1 MNRKEWEEYWSQRY
15 FKAEKNADN
24 LLEKVVRW
32 PVTVVVIVVIGLL
45 AIYGFV
51 KAM

>member
-1 MNRKEWEEYWSQRY
+1 MTRKEFEEKFNR
-15 FKAEKNADN
+15 AEKNADN

-45 AIYGFV
+45 AIYGFF

>member
-1 MNRKEWEEYWSQRY
+1 MTRKEWEERY

-51 KAM
+51 RAM

>member
-1 MNRKEWEEYWSQRY
+1 MTRKEWEDRY
-15 FKAEKNADN
+15 FKAEKDADN

-45 AIYGFV
+45 AVYGFV
-51 KAM
+51 RAM

>member
-1 MNRKEWEEYWSQRY
+1 MTRKEFEEKFNR
-15 FKAEKNADN
+15 AEQQADN

-51 KAM
+51 RAM